1 MKESKSQYV
10 KRTQKDY
17 TLSFKLEVVGQIE
30 RGELSLS
37 EARLKYGIQGHNTIR
52 VWLQKY
58 GNFDWENQCP
68 NNMTKSKT
76 QTILE
81 LEQKIKLLEKQ
92 NATLEHRAEQS
103 DRKAAIFDM
112 MIDMAEQEYNIS
124 VRKKLLTRVV
134 DHYSEKEEMSI
145 SSTCKL
151 LGYDRQVYYRSKKSF
166 RQKRLRASKVINLVQ
181 GVRQIM
187 PRIGTRKLYFLLQ
200 EQLNRLGVGRD
211 KLFSILAANHMLINP
226 EKNYKT
232 TTNSHHR
239 FRKYK
244 NLIELLDINR
254 PEQVWVSDIT
264 YIGGRGNYYL
274 SLITDAYSKKIMGY
288 NLSTSLATAGSLK
301 ALNMANRNRIYK
313 EKELIHHSDRGIQ
326 YCSNEYQKRLRQM
339 KITPSMTESYDPYA
353 NAIAERV
360 NGILKQ
366 EFLLEKYKVDL
377 KTMKILVK
385 QAIEIYNTQRP
396 HYSCNMKTPQ
406 EMHLQQEIKIKKYK
420 KQNPAVEESLQLD

>member
-1 MKESKSQYV
+1 M
-10 KRTQKDY
+10 
-17 TLSFKLEVVGQIE
+17 
-30 RGELSLS
+30 
-37 EARLKYGIQGHNTIR
+37 
-52 VWLQKY
+52 
-58 GNFDWENQCP
+58 
-68 NNMTKSKT
+68 
-76 QTILE
+76 
-81 LEQKIKLLEKQ
+81 
-92 NATLEHRAEQS
+92 
-103 DRKAAIFDM
+103 
-112 MIDMAEQEYNIS
+112 
-124 VRKKLLTRVV
+124 
-134 DHYSEKEEMSI
+134 
-145 SSTCKL
+145 
-151 LGYDRQVYYRSKKSF
+151 
-166 RQKRLRASKVINLVQ
+166 INLVQ